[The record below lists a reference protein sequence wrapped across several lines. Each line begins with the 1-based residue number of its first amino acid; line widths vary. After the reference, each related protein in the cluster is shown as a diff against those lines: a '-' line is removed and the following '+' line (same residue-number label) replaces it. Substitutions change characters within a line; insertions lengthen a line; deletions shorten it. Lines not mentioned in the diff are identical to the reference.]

1 MMTGHPHKD
10 AVPGSAQH
18 PDDLTPGKNRVKQPN
33 SRHCFVCG
41 LESSVGL
48 KLTFYD
54 AGPDQAE
61 AAYTVPEEYQGYP
74 GVVHGGVVAAMLDE
88 VIGRAAMS
96 GDPNHFTLTARLA
109 LRYRKPIP
117 VAVRLQLV
125 GSIERKKGRLTTGR
139 GELRLPDGTIA
150 AEAEATLVDYAEAP
164 EELGRLERLGWRV
177 YED

>member
-1 MMTGHPHKD
+1 MTGQSCEP
-10 AVPGSAQH
+10 AVSGSGESPNEVAPGVGR
-18 PDDLTPGKNRVKQPN
+18 TKQPN

-61 AAYTVPEEYQGYP
+61 AGYTVPEEYQGYP
-74 GVVHGGVVAAMLDE
+74 GLVHGGIMAAMLDE

-96 GDPNHFTLTARLA
+96 GDPTHFTLTARLS
-109 LRYRKPIP
+109 LRYRKPVP
-117 VAVRLQLV
+117 VGVPLRLV
-125 GSIERKKGRLTTGR
+125 GKVERKKGQLTTGR
-139 GELRLPDGTIA
+139 GELILPDGTVG
-150 AEAEATLVDYAEAP
+150 AEAEATLIDYAGAP
-164 EELGRLERLGWRV
+164 EDLERLEQLGWRV